1 LYVTSTWPFGSY
13 SQSLDHSKRQ
23 IQK

>member
-13 SQSLDHSKRQ
+13 RQSLDHSKRQ